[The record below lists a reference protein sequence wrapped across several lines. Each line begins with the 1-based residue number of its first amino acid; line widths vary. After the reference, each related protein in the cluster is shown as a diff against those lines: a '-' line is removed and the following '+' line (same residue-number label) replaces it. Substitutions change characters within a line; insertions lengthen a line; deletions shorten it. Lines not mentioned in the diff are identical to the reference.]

1 MVNKGIETAAT
12 GAGWLK
18 GGPQMVSDVVCGI
31 IDTWVSV
38 IDPNDGTIRKAMSGD
53 AATLDELASLAS
65 TIGSI
70 VFVVYVCMT
79 AVNLFLATA
88 ESEPAWESNCR
99 GASPRHRVVSHW
111 LISAQVGPRLLQEL
125 PHDSQALESHSGR
138 RPVPRARRRPVRHG
152 HGADPEVRLGPRQ
165 ERALAASFY
174 SLRVVR
180 VGIAC
185 HVHAST
191 RCPTQWKHRTILP
204 FEGSHG
210 STLSG
215 TIATITAATSA
226 CLLLSTTPDV
236 LALARG
242 GADKAAAEALA
253 WTVGTALGL
262 KYVAARVV
270 HLAPRLAGDKNSRPR
285 GASPISSRPVPRRR
299 RVPQHPK
306 LRARLDGVHFLLP
319 TCAALTRRVTS
330 RGHAQVRHI
339 VNAGVNAARRLRR
352 APDQKRRDGHAR
364 AARGQLLLEVRVGHD
379 VGVPLEQFPQ
389 SPSNS
394 RTVEG
399 HRVDA
404 DADSSPIPQ

>member
-1 MVNKGIETAAT
+1 
-12 GAGWLK
+12 
-18 GGPQMVSDVVCGI
+18 
-31 IDTWVSV
+31 
-38 IDPNDGTIRKAMSGD
+38 MSGD

-88 ESEPAWESNCR
+88 ESEPAWESNRR
-99 GASPRHRVVSHW
+99 GASPPLLNLDATHW

-138 RPVPRARRRPVRHG
+138 RPVPRARRRPVRDRHG
-152 HGADPEVRLGPRQ
+152 PDPEVRLGPRQ

-185 HVHAST
+185 HVHVASST

-226 CLLLSTTPDV
+226 CLLQVPVHKSHRLESSTHR
-236 LALARG
+236 LNCAQALYHPGRPRARARRRRQG
-242 GADKAAAEALA
+242 GRRS
-253 WTVGTALGL
+253 LG
-262 KYVAARVV
+262 VDRGHCSRPQVRRGARVE
-270 HLAPRLAGDKNSRPR
+270 HLAPRLAGDRKPPGR
-285 GASPISSRPVPRRR
+285 
-299 RVPQHPK
+299 
-306 LRARLDGVHFLLP
+306 
-319 TCAALTRRVTS
+319 AALS
-330 RGHAQVRHI
+330 P
-339 VNAGVNAARRLRR
+339 N
-352 APDQKRRDGHAR
+352 
-364 AARGQLLLEVRVGHD
+364 LE
-379 VGVPLEQFPQ
+379 PAC
-389 SPSNS
+389 SPP
-394 RTVEG
+394 
-399 HRVDA
+399 A
-404 DADSSPIPQ
+404 

>member
-1 MVNKGIETAAT
+1 MWRRNRDCARRFLIDPVKEMINKGIETATT

-18 GGPQMVSDVVCGI
+18 GGPQMVSDVVCGVV
-31 IDTWVSV
+31 DTWVSV
-38 IDPNDGTIRKAMSGD
+38 IDPNEGTIRKAMSGD

-65 TIGSI
+65 TIASI

-99 GASPRHRVVSHW
+99 GAAPPLLNLDATHW

-185 HVHAST
+185 HVHVASMAPRATPST

-262 KYVAARVV
+262 KYVAAR
-270 HLAPRLAGDKNSRPR
+270 A
-285 GASPISSRPVPRRR
+285 
-299 RVPQHPK
+299 
-306 LRARLDGVHFLLP
+306 
-319 TCAALTRRVTS
+319 
-330 RGHAQVRHI
+330 
-339 VNAGVNAARRLRR
+339 
-352 APDQKRRDGHAR
+352 
-364 AARGQLLLEVRVGHD
+364 
-379 VGVPLEQFPQ
+379 
-389 SPSNS
+389 
-394 RTVEG
+394 
-399 HRVDA
+399 
-404 DADSSPIPQ
+404 